1 MNARR
6 IYIIFSIFLFFRSFL
21 CFPRNWDTIAFG
33 VFFEKK
39 WRGKNVGKNA
49 HFFCNHCCWL
59 PMSYFCIDV
68 LLWLCV
74 SLLLLYYSLLWT
86 SFAPVFP
93 ILSVYK
99 CIAHFY
105 VLSLSSLYG
114 IPVLWAMP
122 VLCTILYI
130 LSLQETDGWKQ

>member
-6 IYIIFSIFLFFRSFL
+6 IYHFFYLSVFSFFFVFSQKLRYNSFWGLF
-21 CFPRNWDTIAFG
+21 WK
-33 VFFEKK
+33 KK